1 MWIIAV
7 HLRQWRLCYNLLLT
21 LNCCREQAD
30 ASIIMLLLLLLLLR
44 TCSASDGWKHSE
56 DGDQQA
62 PLLLGLYSKPTVALG
77 QHGRCSLT
85 IRHCAKSM

>member
-7 HLRQWRLCYNLLLT
+7 HLRQWRLCYHLLLL

-30 ASIIMLLLLLLLLR
+30 ASIIMLLLLLLLLLLS
-44 TCSASDGWKHSE
+44 TCSASDRGIHSK

-62 PLLLGLYSKPTVALG
+62 PRLFSLYSKPTVALG
-77 QHGRCSLT
+77 QHG
-85 IRHCAKSM
+85 